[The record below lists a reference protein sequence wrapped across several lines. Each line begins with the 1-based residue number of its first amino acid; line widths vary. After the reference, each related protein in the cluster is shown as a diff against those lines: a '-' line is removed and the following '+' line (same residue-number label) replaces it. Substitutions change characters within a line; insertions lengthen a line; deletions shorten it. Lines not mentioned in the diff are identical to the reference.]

1 MRHPEALLAAFPSL
15 LYCPCPWACASPPL
29 PEGARQCAPTLL
41 YYPRPCGHALFLYC
55 RKALAAF
62 PAYVPPPLPFY
73 SLYFGLLGEN
83 AYLEV
88 CLLLFYSLAKLS

>member
-15 LYCPCPWACASPPL
+15 
-29 PEGARQCAPTLL
+29 PEGARQCAPALL
-41 YYPRPCGHALFLYC
+41 YYPRPCGHALFLHC

-62 PAYVPPPLPFY
+62 PAYVLSPLPFY

-83 AYLEV
+83 TYLEV
-88 CLLLFYSLAKLS
+88 CLLLSYSLASLDLYNANKYA